1 MSHAIYVSPS
11 FSSSWEASSG
21 SMSAPSPVQWP
32 ALLPSSR
39 ELEPALALAES
50 ISQVV
55 LLLVGCS
62 NF

>member
-1 MSHAIYVSPS
+1 MIYVSLS
-11 FSSSWEASSG
+11 FFNSWEASTG

-55 LLLVGCS
+55 
-62 NF
+62 